1 MSAAKHARLIVAL
14 VCIGALALIAVA
26 VLLDY
31 FEGKRWKAFSAAHH
45 CEEVG
50 QIAGPGGMPS
60 KTLYRC
66 DDGKTYGR

>member
-1 MSAAKHARLIVAL
+1 MSATKHARLIFAL
-14 VCIGALALIAVA
+14 VCIGALALIAIAVA
-26 VLLDY
+26 LDY
-31 FEGKRWKAFSAAHH
+31 FDGKRWKEFSAAYH

-50 QIAGPGGMPS
+50 QIAGPGGMHS